1 MKVRKYQAFSSY
13 LDPVFSVTL
22 WRFCLKVNMVQI
34 ITHVE
39 KGMWSESKW
48 VNFLL
53 VPSHKEADRATLQ
66 LPIEMGFFS

>member
-1 MKVRKYQAFSSY
+1 
-13 LDPVFSVTL
+13 
-22 WRFCLKVNMVQI
+22 MVQI